1 MSEELGTSLD
11 DDDASLLTDGFV
23 NVLSYAS
30 IGCLPLLVFC
40 LATRTGASD
49 RDLYYVG
56 LSVAAAVSF
65 VLGTVKNH
73 FVFHSYWWYLGLEA
87 AAVVCVCAGVS
98 FSVGSAIS
106 AIV

>member
-1 MSEELGTSLD
+1 ML
-11 DDDASLLTDGFV
+11 AF
-23 NVLSYAS
+23 AS

-40 LATRTGASD
+40 LAAGTGASD
-49 RDLYYVG
+49 RDLYYAG
-56 LSVAAAVSF
+56 LGVAAAVSF

-98 FSVGSAIS
+98 FSVGRAIS
-106 AIV
+106 ALL